1 MQELTK
7 QIYDISS
14 NRTIINS
21 RHIYNFILKMIDS
34 LKLNDYIH
42 EILFCDINGKSLTR
56 YYINEKRLCIDFKK
70 IVYYVSNYIT
80 NLKGDYSFENKILLT
95 NLYIIKILYHELEHA
110 IQEKKINYVSNV
122 ETKILSLSSIWEDK
136 LKSNNIKIYEENRYL
151 YNPIERQANITSS
164 KKMIEICNLLDNQ
177 KIFNFFDLELIDLSL
192 YGYTNKG
199 SEYPIIK
206 YFLENSE
213 FSAIK
218 DLVKKD
224 GIFNFDK
231 RIDMGLEISE
241 SEYYSLE
248 EKKKSKRLGNNLI

>member
-14 NRTIINS
+14 NRNVINS

-34 LKLNDYIH
+34 LKLNDYIY
-42 EILFCDINGKSLTR
+42 EILFCDIKGKSLTR

-70 IVYYVSNYIT
+70 VVYYVSNYIA

-110 IQEKKINYVSNV
+110 IQAKKIKYVSDD
-122 ETKILSLSSIWEDK
+122 ETKILTLSSIWEDK
-136 LKSNNIKIYEENRYL
+136 LKSNNINIYEESRYL
-151 YNPIERQANITSS
+151 YNPIERQANIMSS
-164 KKMIEICNLLDNQ
+164 KRIIEMCNILENQ
-177 KIFNFFDLELIDLSL
+177 EIFNFFDYELIDLSL
-192 YGYTNKG
+192 YGYSNKG

-206 YFLENSE
+206 YFLGNSN
-213 FSAIK
+213 FSDIK

-224 GIFNFDK
+224 SIFNFDK

-241 SEYYSLE
+241 NEYDSLE
-248 EKKKSKRLGNNLI
+248 EKKKRKR